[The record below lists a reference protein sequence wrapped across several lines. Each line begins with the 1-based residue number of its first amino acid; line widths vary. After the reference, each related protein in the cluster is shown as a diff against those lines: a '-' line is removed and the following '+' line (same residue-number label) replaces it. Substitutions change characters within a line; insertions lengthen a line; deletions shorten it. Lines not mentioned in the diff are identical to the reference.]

1 VGDLEAMTRLLDRYV
16 LGIFVPAL
24 VLFLVTL
31 LALFV
36 AVDCAAKL
44 GKFLEVKG
52 TPVLQFVISYYLVR
66 IPMLLVI
73 LIPSVMLF
81 APTFTVIKLARANEL
96 LPIATCGTSLR
107 RMSLPFIVAS
117 FLAAA
122 AIAALDEYVLPNV
135 AGEITESDGAFGG
148 RGFRFNVEDYD
159 GRVKLWAFRYDYEPQ
174 RLLSGGVRITR
185 LDDTKQPVEIITA
198 KRAQWD
204 VQKKRW
210 VAYEGSIEKPQILR
224 KVEGGKPRTWEEP
237 IPPEGFVVE
246 CSLTPEGLQ
255 KESSSIEKF
264 SSAPLRELIETMR
277 RYPHVPGAAL
287 RVHSRF
293 SFPLSPI
300 VLLLVGLPFVMDPQ
314 SKSFIKGLI
323 FCFLLA
329 LGFYVTHFACMD
341 FGNKGKIPPIAAAWF
356 PVASFG
362 VAGLLAFAR
371 MKT

>member
-1 VGDLEAMTRLLDRYV
+1 MTRLLDRYV

-24 VLFLVTL
+24 MLFLLTL
-31 LALFV
+31 LALFI

-44 GKFLEVKG
+44 SKFLEVKG
-52 TPVLQFVISYYLVR
+52 TPVLQFVVSYYLVR

-107 RMSLPFIVAS
+107 RMSLPFVVAS
-117 FLAAA
+117 ILGAVS
-122 AIAALDEYVLPNV
+122 IAVLDEYVLPNV
-135 AGEITESDGAFGG
+135 AGEISESDGAFGG
-148 RGFRFNVEDYD
+148 RGFRYNVEDYD
-159 GRVKLWAFRYDYEPQ
+159 GRVKLWAHRYDYEP
-174 RLLSGGVRITR
+174 RLLSGSVRITR
-185 LDDTKQPVEIITA
+185 LDDAMQPVEIITA

-204 VQKKRW
+204 ATRKRW
-210 VAYEGSIEKPQILR
+210 VAYEGTVEKPQILR
-224 KVEGGKPRTWEEP
+224 KIEGEKPRTWEEP
-237 IPPEGFVVE
+237 IGADGFVVE
-246 CSLTPEGLQ
+246 STLTPEGLQ
-255 KESSSIEKF
+255 KESSSVEKF
-264 SSAPLRELIETMR
+264 SSAPLRELIEMMH
-277 RYPHVPGAAL
+277 RYPHVPTAAL

-323 FCFLLA
+323 FCFILA
-329 LGFYVTHFACMD
+329 LGFYVTHFACVD
-341 FGNKGKIPPIAAAWF
+341 LGNKGTIPPIVAAWF
-356 PVASFG
+356 PVAAFG
-362 VAGLLAFAR
+362 AAGMVAFAR

>member
-1 VGDLEAMTRLLDRYV
+1 MTRLLDRYV

-24 VLFLVTL
+24 LLFLVTL
-31 LALFV
+31 LTLFI

-44 GKFLEVKG
+44 SKFLEVKG
-52 TPVLQFVISYYLVR
+52 TPVLQFVVTYYLVR

-107 RMSLPFIVAS
+107 RMSLPFVVAA
-117 FLAAA
+117 FLAAG
-122 AIAALDEYVLPNV
+122 AIAALDEYVLPTV
-135 AGEITESDGAFGG
+135 AGDITESDGAFGA

-159 GRVKLWAFRYDYEPQ
+159 GRVKLWAFRYDYEQ
-174 RLLSGGVRITR
+174 RVLSGSVRITR
-185 LDDTKQPVEIITA
+185 LDEAMQPVEIITA
-198 KRAQWD
+198 KRAKWD
-204 VQKKRW
+204 VARKRW

-224 KVEGGKPRTWEEP
+224 KIQGEKPRIWEEP

-246 CSLTPEGLQ
+246 GSLTPESLQ
-255 KESSSIEKF
+255 KDASVERF
-264 SSAPLRELIETMR
+264 SSARLSELIEVMR
-277 RYPHVPGAAL
+277 RYPHVPTAAL

-341 FGNKGKIPPIAAAWF
+341 LGNKGAIPPLAAAWF
-356 PVASFG
+356 PIVSFG
-362 VAGLLAFAR
+362 SVGIVAFAR